1 MDTSTSHV
9 RRVIILGF
17 LIIFMVATAGCSQPE
32 NKPAPEQGNEEQ
44 NKPIPGE
51 FKKLQSSLDQLYEEL
66 KPQLSKAGGNQQQ
79 QGQGDQGEEGEQQ
92 GQGEQQG
99 EQQGQ
104 DEQGGQGTQEIDWDK
119 FQTQAER
126 IHDQW
131 NRFETRAVEAGAKAE
146 DIDGIE
152 MELDTLPTQIAAQ
165 DRSGAR
171 LAVNSAASYLPDFME
186 LYSTKVPPDLYR
198 TQVMT
203 RGVMIRVDDGDWAG
217 AEQEMLEMKT
227 TWSKLLVQIKD
238 VAKEETDKTHL
249 AQLDLE
255 SALQKRDQMLVL
267 IKGNILEKDLNDLIE
282 QHEASM

>member
-1 MDTSTSHV
+1 MDTSYV

-17 LIIFMVATAGCSQPE
+17 LIIFMAAIAGCSQPE
-32 NKPAPEQGNEEQ
+32 SKPAPGQGNDEQ

-51 FKKLQSSLDQLYEEL
+51 LKKLQSSLDQLYEEL
-66 KPQLSKAGGNQQQ
+66 KPQSSEAGGNQQQ
-79 QGQGDQGEEGEQQ
+79 QGQGGQEGQDTQGDQGEEDEQQ
-92 GQGEQQG
+92 GQGEQA
-99 EQQGQ
+99 EQ
-104 DEQGGQGTQEIDWDK
+104 DIQEIDWNEL
-119 FQTQAER
+119 QTQAES

-131 NRFETRAVEAGAKAE
+131 NRFETRAVEAGANPE
-146 DIDGIE
+146 EINGIE

-198 TQVMT
+198 MQVMT

-217 AEQEMLEMKT
+217 AEQEMLKMKT
-227 TWSKLLVQIKD
+227 TWSKLLVQMED
-238 VAKEETDKTHL
+238 RAKEETDKTHL

-255 SALQKRDQMLVL
+255 SALQKRDQRLVL
-267 IKGNILEKDLNDLIE
+267 IKGNILEKNLDDLIE
-282 QHEASM
+282 RQEATM